1 VVAVWNRWEGSAE
14 AGHSNPEYLDLAE
27 RSRTLELAAVA
38 GASANI
44 AGEQGDPERVV
55 GAHVTANT
63 FNVLGVA
70 PALGRG
76 FLAEEEVEGRDAVVV
91 LSDDLWRRRFN
102 SDLAVLG
109 RTLLVNGTPHQ
120 IVGVMPPGARLP
132 LEYGS
137 DSYVSVFVPLTLD
150 RAAPRHIRGGH
161 YLYVYGKLRDGAT
174 VAAAEAEMD
183 TLWTAL
189 AQQYPDG
196 YDQGGFDIYLRP
208 IRQQVLG
215 SSRQTL
221 LILAAAVGM
230 VLLLACANVTNLML
244 ARGESRRGELAIR
257 TALGASRLRIV
268 RQLFTE
274 ALVLAGIG
282 ALAGLALATACQ
294 QLLLLWLAEGAVELP
309 RLDQVALNLPVLFF
323 TAALAVL
330 TAVLFG
336 LIPALQVS
344 RVQVSESLADGAR
357 GNIGGG
363 RRFARRALVAAQVT
377 MATVLL
383 IASVLLVKSLL
394 RVLQEPTGFA
404 SERVLTFRVS
414 VPEARYPGLREV
426 AGFYTRL
433 VDQVSTLPGVEAAGA
448 SSGLPMA
455 VASGDWSFDIEGR
468 PRVDGKRP
476 GRADW
481 YVVTPGYFESLR
493 IRLVRGRLPQPSD
506 DERAAPV
513 IFLNET
519 SARTIFPNE
528 DPIGKRVRLTNTTGP
543 EQPWRTIAG
552 VVADVRTLGRETPP
566 GTEMYIPH
574 RQFLHFAAGAQ
585 ARAMTVVARTGMEP
599 MALMPSVRAELARL
613 DPMVPAA
620 EPRDMETVVARS
632 VADRRM
638 LATLIGGF
646 GWLALLLAAIGVY
659 GVMDYSVRQR
669 TREIGVR
676 IAVGAPRAA
685 VLGLI
690 LGQALRMVA
699 VGILVGLGAATLFGS
714 ALASQLYQVQPRDAS
729 AFALAGVL
737 LGLIGVA
744 ASYLPARRASK
755 VDPVAALRAG

>member
-1 VVAVWNRWEGSAE
+1 
-14 AGHSNPEYLDLAE
+14 
-27 RSRTLELAAVA
+27 
-38 GASANI
+38 
-44 AGEQGDPERVV
+44 
-55 GAHVTANT
+55 
-63 FNVLGVA
+63 
-70 PALGRG
+70 
-76 FLAEEEVEGRDAVVV
+76 
-91 LSDDLWRRRFN
+91 
-102 SDLAVLG
+102 
-109 RTLLVNGTPHQ
+109 
-120 IVGVMPPGARLP
+120 
-132 LEYGS
+132 
-137 DSYVSVFVPLTLD
+137 
-150 RAAPRHIRGGH
+150 
-161 YLYVYGKLRDGAT
+161 
-174 VAAAEAEMD
+174 
-183 TLWTAL
+183 
-189 AQQYPDG
+189 
-196 YDQGGFDIYLRP
+196 
-208 IRQQVLG
+208 
-215 SSRQTL
+215 
-221 LILAAAVGM
+221 M

-274 ALVLAGIG
+274 ALVLASIG
-282 ALAGLALATACQ
+282 ALAGLALAAACQ
-294 QLLLLWLAEGAVELP
+294 KLLLLWMAEGAVELP

-357 GNIGGG
+357 GATGGG

-404 SERVLTFRVS
+404 SERVLTFRLS
-414 VPEARYPGLREV
+414 LPEARYPGLQEV

-448 SSGLPMA
+448 STGLPMS

-506 DERAAPV
+506 DGRSAPV

-519 SARTIFPNE
+519 SARTMFPNE
-528 DPIGKRVRLTNTTGP
+528 DPIGKRVRLTNTTGR

-552 VVADVRTLGRETPP
+552 VVADVRTHGRETPP
-566 GTEMYIPH
+566 RTEMYIPH
-574 RQFLHFAAGAQ
+574 TQFLHFAAGAQ
-585 ARAMTVVARTGMEP
+585 ARAMTVVARTAMEP
-599 MALMPSVRAELARL
+599 LALLPSVRAELARL
-613 DPMVPAA
+613 DPMIPIADA
-620 EPRDMETVVARS
+620 RDMETVVARS

-638 LATLIGGF
+638 LVTLIGGF

-676 IAVGAPRAA
+676 IAVGAPRGA
-685 VLGLI
+685 VLTLI
-690 LGQALRMVA
+690 VGQALRMVA
-699 VGILVGLGAATLFGS
+699 VGIVAGLAAAALFGS
-714 ALASQLYQVQPRDAS
+714 ALASLLYQVQPRDAS
-729 AFALAGVL
+729 AFALAGVVL
-737 LGLIGVA
+737 ALIGVG
-744 ASYLPARRASK
+744 ASYLPARRAAK